1 MEVHHPH
8 HPTHK
13 KKWSEYLLEFVMLF
27 AAVTLGFFAENVREH
42 FVEKHREKQY
52 MESLLLDL
60 EKDKMEVEA
69 ARKFTN
75 TQIANIDTAIVLL
88 TKGIWSKENLKTM
101 YRVSLKTGGNRPI
114 SFVESTSTQLKTGG
128 MRLIEDK
135 NITKLITD
143 YWQLLAQMN
152 QAQTNSFDTWKTSIK
167 NMTYKIFDGTN
178 YIDVKN
184 KIINDNAVL
193 MTYDPI
199 YLKEYNNRL
208 LNLKFDLKNYLV
220 DYFYDRIDS
229 TILALQKEIKLKYNI
244 TEKIE

>member
-13 KKWSEYLLEFVMLF
+13 KKWSEYIIEFVMLF
-27 AAVTLGFFAENVREH
+27 IAVTLGFFAENQREH

-75 TQIANIDTAIVLL
+75 TQIANIDTAIVLI

>member
-13 KKWSEYLLEFVMLF
+13 KKWSEYIIEFVMLF
-27 AAVTLGFFAENVREH
+27 IAVTLGFFAENQREH

-75 TQIANIDTAIVLL
+75 TQIANIDTAIGLL
-88 TKGIWSKENLKTM
+88 TKGIWSKENLKIM

-229 TILALQKEIKLKYNI
+229 TILALQKEIKLKYN
-244 TEKIE
+244 

>member
-13 KKWSEYLLEFVMLF
+13 KKWSEYFLEFFMLF
-27 AAVTLGFFAENVREH
+27 IAVTLGFFAENQREH

-60 EKDKMEVEA
+60 EKDKMEIEA

-75 TQIANIDTAIVLL
+75 TQIANIDTAIGLL

-101 YRVSLKTGGNRPI
+101 YRVSLKTGGSRPI

-220 DYFYDRIDS
+220 DYFYDRIGS

>member
-13 KKWSEYLLEFVMLF
+13 KKWSEYFLEFFMLF
-27 AAVTLGFFAENVREH
+27 IAVTLGFFAENQREH

-75 TQIANIDTAIVLL
+75 TQIANIDTAIGLL
-88 TKGIWSKENLKTM
+88 TKGIWSKENLKIM

>member
-13 KKWSEYLLEFVMLF
+13 KKWSEYFLEFFMLF
-27 AAVTLGFFAENVREH
+27 IAVTLGFFAENQREH

-75 TQIANIDTAIVLL
+75 TQIANIDTAIVLI

>member
-1 MEVHHPH
+1 
-8 HPTHK
+8 
-13 KKWSEYLLEFVMLF
+13 
-27 AAVTLGFFAENVREH
+27 
-42 FVEKHREKQY
+42 
-52 MESLLLDL
+52 
-60 EKDKMEVEA
+60 
-69 ARKFTN
+69 
-75 TQIANIDTAIVLL
+75 
-88 TKGIWSKENLKTM
+88 
-101 YRVSLKTGGNRPI
+101 
-114 SFVESTSTQLKTGG
+114 
-128 MRLIEDK
+128 
-135 NITKLITD
+135 
-143 YWQLLAQMN
+143 
-152 QAQTNSFDTWKTSIK
+152 
-167 NMTYKIFDGTN
+167 MTYKIFDGTN